1 MCIMKKMFKSIKSY
15 FKGVKKEFSKIRWT
29 SGKDMAKYS
38 VATISFMVFFAAFF
52 WLVDMAVSLV
62 RSMA

>member
-29 SGKDMAKYS
+29 SSKDMLKYS

-52 WLVDMAVSLV
+52 WIIDMAVSLV